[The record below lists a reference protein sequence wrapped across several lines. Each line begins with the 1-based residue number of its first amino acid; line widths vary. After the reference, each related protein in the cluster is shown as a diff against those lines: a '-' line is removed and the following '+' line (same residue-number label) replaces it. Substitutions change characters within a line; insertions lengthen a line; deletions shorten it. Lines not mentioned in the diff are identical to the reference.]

1 MSATNF
7 NTSNKTYRE
16 LIGNGHLYTIPSFQ
30 RDYSWEEEQWDDLW
44 QDILEVVSDT
54 GENTHYMGYLVLQ
67 SENGKKFDVIDGQQR
82 LTTLSLIVLA
92 VLKCLNNLITNN
104 EDSDSNQQRYDE
116 IRRTYVGSLDSVTLI
131 SKTKLTLN
139 RNNDNYFQNYIIPL
153 RPLPVR
159 GFKAS
164 EHLLRKAFE
173 WFDKKIQ
180 EYLKG
185 IIKNKGEALATLVDK
200 TAYSL
205 IFTVISVTDELNAY
219 KVFETLN
226 ARGVKLSSTDLLK
239 NYLFSVIHKEN
250 QDPQELKVLEDRW
263 ESIVS
268 RLGSES
274 FPDFLRAHWVSR
286 YKSVRH
292 AELYKAVRSTINN
305 RQSVFELLRG
315 MEEDVDTFLSI
326 TNPESGQWPLSL
338 KKYAETLK
346 MFSVKQPRPM
356 LLAAYRK
363 LSTIDFEVVL
373 KACAIISFRYN
384 VICGLNPNDQEKV
397 YQQVAQKI
405 SSGEYASI
413 SSIMTA
419 MKSIYPSD
427 NAFKSSFT
435 EKTLNTSNTR
445 NGHIVKYL
453 LAELEKQESNV
464 DHDYISEKYSI
475 EHVLPQ
481 NPETGWGNFNDTE
494 VEAMIYR
501 LGNMAL
507 LEKTINRDIEN
518 KPFAEKKPELE
529 KSIFIL
535 TKSVAND
542 NAEWTSERIAA
553 RQKRLANIATSV
565 WRINQLS

>member
-44 QDILEVVSDT
+44 QDILEVVSESE
-54 GENTHYMGYLVLQ
+54 ENAHYMGYLVLQ

-82 LTTLSLIVLA
+82 LTTLSLVVLA
-92 VLKCLNNLITNN
+92 VLKNLNGLITKG
-104 EDSDSNQQRYDE
+104 EDAHANQQRYDE
-116 IRRTYVGSLDSVTLI
+116 IRRTYVGNLDSVTLI

-139 RNNDNYFQNYIIPL
+139 RNNDNYFQSYIVPI
-153 RPLPVR
+153 RTLPIR

-173 WFDKKIQ
+173 WFDRKVQ
-180 EYLKG
+180 DFLRNLNN
-185 IIKNKGEALATLVDK
+185 NKGESLAALVDK
-200 TAYSL
+200 MSYSL
-205 IFTVISVTDELNAY
+205 FFTVISVTDELNAY

-239 NYLFSVIHKEN
+239 NYLFSVIHKES

-292 AELYKAVRSTINN
+292 AELYKAVRSKINN
-305 RQSVFELLRG
+305 RAAVFALLVG
-315 MEEDVDTFLSI
+315 LEEDVDIFLSI
-326 TNPESGQWPLSL
+326 TNPESGQWPPIL
-338 KKYAETLK
+338 KKYSEILK
-346 MFSVKQPRPM
+346 MFSVKQPRPL

-363 LSTIDFEVVL
+363 MSITEFESVL
-373 KACAIISFRYN
+373 RSCVIISFRYN
-384 VICGLNPNDQEKV
+384 VICGLNPNDQEKI

-405 SSGEYASI
+405 SSEEYTNASSTI
-413 SSIMTA
+413 VA
-419 MKSIYPSD
+419 MRAIYPSD
-427 NAFKSSFT
+427 DAFKASFS
-435 EKTLNTSNTR
+435 EKTLNTTNTR
-445 NGHIVKYL
+445 NSHIVKYL
-453 LAELEKQESNV
+453 LSELEKQETNT
-464 DHDYISEKYSI
+464 DHDVMSEKYSI

-481 NPETGWGNFNDTE
+481 NPEIGWESFNDAE
-494 VEAMIYR
+494 VEAMVYR

-507 LEKTINRDIEN
+507 LEKTINREIEN
-518 KPFAEKKPELE
+518 KSFSEKKL
-529 KSIFIL
+529 KLVNSVFSL
-535 TKSVAND
+535 TSTVAND
-542 NAEWTSERIAA
+542 NTEWSSERISA
-553 RQKRLANIATSV
+553 RQKRLANIASTV